1 MVYMDT
7 CQAMLEEVGVR
18 GGFEDDEYFLH
29 WNEDVVPG
37 IQMVHRRKG
46 RSGKNLK

>member
-1 MVYMDT
+1 MDT
-7 CQAMLEEVGVR
+7 CQAMLEELGVQ
-18 GGFEDDEYFLH
+18 GGFEDEHFLH

-37 IQMVHRRKG
+37 IQMAHRRKS

>member
-1 MVYMDT
+1 MNT
-7 CQAMLEEVGVR
+7 CQAMLEEVGVQ
-18 GGFEDDEYFLH
+18 GGFEDGECFLH

-37 IQMVHRRKG
+37 ILMVHRRKG